1 MRIIKIHADEVLP
14 VRHFSV
20 NQLSD
25 VVVVAGPNGVG
36 KSRLIGGLIQKFQSP
51 NKFQNIQ
58 MTLEATS
65 ANEQAEWGK
74 RLLDTSVP
82 GDNQILTA
90 TLQKNR
96 SRRQWNSS
104 VIHFESD
111 RSIQQITPFN
121 FTWDTSDPWLENIG
135 WNQTFGGLKARFQD
149 TIHSLFRKVQSHERE
164 ISRRAIELQKGGQAS
179 MSLDF
184 ADPLKAFKDAFALL
198 VAPKK
203 LLDPDPK
210 DQLLCYEYRGE
221 KLQLSSLSSGEREV
235 INIVFDFIL
244 RTSSDCI
251 VFFDEP
257 ELHLHPELSY
267 KLLQAL
273 RSAGTGNQFI
283 FCTHSPDI
291 ITASLDQT
299 VIFLAPPTQDASGK
313 DNNQAIRV
321 EEDDSTNQALK
332 LLGQSIGIVAL
343 GRRLVLIEGTTS
355 SLDKQT
361 YGFLLKNRFPGLVLV
376 PTGGKDLI
384 LSFGQIVENVLAKA
398 IWGVDFFMLCDRDSA
413 DTEDIARL
421 QSESKGRLRFLGRYH
436 LENYFLDATVIA
448 KMFEELEPEDS
459 WLRNTSKIEAKL
471 REIALA
477 SLSYATALIV
487 SARIRRQVGNVSVMP
502 KGSHS
507 KTVDDLSSLMTLKA
521 SEESVR
527 AQSALKDDEVERL
540 VRHVFKQLS
549 DALQDP
555 SEAWKSVIPGKQ
567 ILSQFAAAA
576 GMEISRFK
584 IAYLGKVA
592 KCNSPIF
599 DEVILM
605 FTDFSSAPIVVE
617 NKTRS

>member
-1 MRIIKIHADEVLP
+1 MRIVKIHAEEVLP
-14 VRHFSV
+14 VHHFSV
-20 NQLSD
+20 DRLSD
-25 VVVVAGPNGVG
+25 VVVIAGPNGVG
-36 KSRLIGGLIQKFQSP
+36 KSRFIEGLLQKFQNPDAYP
-51 NKFQNIQ
+51 NIEI
-58 MTLEATS
+58 TLEATS
-65 ANEQAEWGK
+65 SNEQTEWGK
-74 RLLDTSVP
+74 QVLDTSVP
-82 GDNQILTA
+82 GDSQLLTR

-111 RSIQQITPFN
+111 RSIQRIDPYT
-121 FTWDTSDPWLENIG
+121 FTWDIIDPWLENMG

-149 TIHSLFRKVQSHERE
+149 TIHSLFRKIQSHEKE
-164 ISRRAIELQKGGQAS
+164 IARKAIELQKDGQSS
-179 MSLDF
+179 MQLDF
-184 ADPLKAFKDAFALL
+184 ADPLKAFKDAFSLL

-210 DQLLCYEYRGE
+210 NQHLFYEYEG
-221 KLQLSSLSSGEREV
+221 KPLPLSSLSSGEREV
-235 INIVFDFIL
+235 VNIVFDFIL

-299 VIFLAPPTQDASGK
+299 VVFLAPPTQDASGK
-313 DNNQAIRV
+313 ANNQAIRV

-384 LSFGQIVENVLAKA
+384 RSFGQIVENVLEKA

-413 DTEDIARL
+413 DTEDIAKL
-421 QSESKGRLRFLGRYH
+421 ELETKGRLRFLGKYH
-436 LENYFLDATVIA
+436 LENYFLDATVISQ
-448 KMFEELEPEDS
+448 MFEDLEPEDS
-459 WLRNTSKIEAKL
+459 WLRNSSMIEAKL
-471 REIALA
+471 REIALD
-477 SLSYATALIV
+477 SLSYAAALIV
-487 SARIRRQVGNVSVMP
+487 SARIRRQVGNVSTMP
-502 KGSHS
+502 KGSHN
-507 KTVDDLSSLMTLKA
+507 KTVDDLAGLMTSKA
-521 SEESVR
+521 SEELAR
-527 AQSALKDDEVERL
+527 AQSALKNEEVEHL
-540 VRHVFKQLS
+540 VRHIFKQLS

-555 SEAWKSVIPGKQ
+555 SETWKSVIPGRQ
-567 ILSQFAAAA
+567 ILSQFAAIA
-576 GMEISRFK
+576 GMDIGRFK

-592 KCNSPIF
+592 KYNSPIF
-599 DEVILM
+599 DEVISM
-605 FTDFSSAPIVVE
+605 FADFSSAPIIA
-617 NKTRS
+617 N